1 MPTYWLNGLED
12 IGVGENSSIFSS
24 KQFDADLTS
33 DISKNG
39 DWRNNLLTQLTKR
52 NTNEHVNVD
61 KLSVTYLNDVNRF

>member
-1 MPTYWLNGLED
+1 MPTFWLNGLED

-24 KQFDADLTS
+24 KQFDTDLTS